1 MVGRSKEAGGLR
13 ASEDASGR
21 HLLLLLH
28 GHPPTAANNGDQL
41 SPGRSLLDGRS
52 TVPHTFFCKYK
63 YKDEYEYEYKYNGIN
78 AYMHICQSREELL
91 RASLLETQ
99 LCVIT
104 HLAQKC

>member
-41 SPGRSLLDGRS
+41 SPGRSLLDG
-52 TVPHTFFCKYK
+52 T
-63 YKDEYEYEYKYNGIN
+63 
-78 AYMHICQSREELL
+78 AMAA
-91 RASLLETQ
+91 RASMQGADASVSGAAHQGPALPPRM
-99 LCVIT
+99 
-104 HLAQKC
+104 